1 MKKMCNL
8 SACRPVH
15 ISRNTKGGVQVDDK
29 KLVKQLKKHN
39 EKALVVLVERYS
51 AYVST
56 VVRNIVSGVLG
67 ESDIEEIT
75 ADVFIRLWNNADTL
89 RGETLRSYMAA
100 IARNLAIDRLRR
112 EHFTVALDEIEL
124 GDGSDLESETE
135 RRLLA
140 DELNC
145 SLAEMEPRSRELL
158 LRFYYYY
165 QQIPQIASEM
175 KMTES
180 ACKTALH
187 RARGKLKKLL
197 TERGYGNET

>member
-1 MKKMCNL
+1 M
-8 SACRPVH
+8 
-15 ISRNTKGGVQVDDK
+15 DDK
-29 KLVKQLKKHN
+29 KLVKQLKKRN

-56 VVRNIVSGVLG
+56 VIRNIVSGVLG
-67 ESDIEEIT
+67 ESDIEEMT
-75 ADVFIRLWNNADTL
+75 ADVFMRIWSSSDNL
-89 RGETLRSYMAA
+89 RAETLRSYMAA

-124 GDGSDLESETE
+124 GDGSDIESETE

-140 DELNC
+140 EELNRT
-145 SLAEMEPRSRELL
+145 LGEIEPRSRELL
-158 LRFYYYY
+158 LRFYFYYEK
-165 QQIPQIASEM
+165 IPQIAAEM
-175 KMTES
+175 KISET